1 LLCKLLQSTGIAG
14 VPDSHFHQPSVSSWL
29 EDHGLSADQYDG
41 EHDMLV
47 AVLGAAIAYGSG
59 NTGIFGL
66 RLQQHSFDFLLEKLG
81 LLFPNSVS
89 DTGRLQAAFGQILF
103 IHLTRA
109 DKIEQAVSRLKAEQ
123 SGLWHKTADG
133 KELER
138 LSAPREL
145 AYDAPKIAQHVAEMT
160 QADKDWEDWFA
171 REALTPM
178 RISYDD
184 LSRNPSRILSD
195 ILVELGL
202 DRSVSDGI
210 TPATAKLSDDISR
223 SWVERFRAE
232 SSM

>member
-1 LLCKLLQSTGIAG
+1 
-14 VPDSHFHQPSVSSWL
+14 
-29 EDHGLSADQYDG
+29 
-41 EHDMLV
+41 MLV
-47 AVLGAAIAYGSG
+47 AVLDAAIAYGTG

-66 RLQQHSFDFLLEKLG
+66 RLQQHSFDFLLEKLD

-89 DTGRLQAAFGQILF
+89 DTARLQAAFGQILF

-138 LSAPREL
+138 LSEPRDL
-145 AYDAPKIAQHVAEMT
+145 TYDAPAIAHHVAEMT

-171 REALTPM
+171 REAVTPM

-195 ILVELGL
+195 ILKELDL
-202 DRSVSDGI
+202 DKSIAEGI
-210 TPATAKLSDDISR
+210 TPGTAKLSDDISR
-223 SWVERFRAE
+223 SWVEQFRAE
-232 SSM
+232 SLR